1 MLVIEMSLVV
11 LCASHLKTD
20 RNVELMIEMLDSQM
34 AQTQVCDVYVSY
46 TGLSL
51 HYDNPRVHLIKQPEV
66 HLTQFQ
72 HYKRLVDMVHYENYA
87 IFADDDDIMAPER
100 NAAYLRLISPGLEVA
115 LIEKSVVR
123 FSVECDIQEHAT
135 KMREIGLKQQVYF
148 MDYMRPREYVD
159 LCIRGDLLGNF
170 IDEVD
175 VEKYT
180 CDCEFNMVVYDYLCR
195 HRNTCTE
202 VVANK
207 PLYYYRYTM
216 FREARHPYLVQLNET
231 A

>member
-1 MLVIEMSLVV
+1 
-11 LCASHLKTD
+11 
-20 RNVELMIEMLDSQM
+20 
-34 AQTQVCDVYVSY
+34 VSY

-72 HYKRLVDMVHYENYA
+72 HYKRLVDIVHPEKYA

-100 NAAYLRLISPGLEVA
+100 NAAYLQLICHGLEVA

-159 LCIRGDLLGNF
+159 LCIRGDLLRQF
-170 IDEVD
+170 IDMVD
-175 VEKYT
+175 REKYT
-180 CDCEFNMVVYDYLCR
+180 CDCEFNAIVSDYVWSHEDKCIVV
-195 HRNTCTE
+195 T
-202 VVANK
+202 ANK